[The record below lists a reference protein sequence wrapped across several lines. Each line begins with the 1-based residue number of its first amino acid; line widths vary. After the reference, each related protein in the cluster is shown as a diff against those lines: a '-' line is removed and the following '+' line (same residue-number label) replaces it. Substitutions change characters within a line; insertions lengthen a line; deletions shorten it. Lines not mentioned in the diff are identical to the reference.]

1 MTGLILEAHTVFTPL
16 SDAALE
22 ALHPL
27 NKKVYMRVHGAMIS
41 DWTRET
47 EQSYNPMY
55 NQKTWERGLKIAA
68 TTDHTS
74 VIADLNK
81 WAIDCEIWPPLDQ
94 NGD

>member
-47 EQSYNPMY
+47 EQSYKY
-55 NQKTWERGLKIAA
+55 SIFFDGHRVQRA
-68 TTDHTS
+68 
-74 VIADLNK
+74 VIS
-81 WAIDCEIWPPLDQ
+81 IVV
-94 NGD
+94 